1 MTDGRKLRSKDELKK
16 NTDKALFNFENINKL
31 VHRDQTIKIVNKTS
45 HNSLYRYYE
54 ETETTIP
61 TNIIKSRNIE
71 IRSNLS
77 HRKSKQ
83 KVDIL
88 DDSIYE
94 TFHKKMK
101 KEERTMVNIDRSRI
115 LSEVDNLDLLLQSL
129 NQYDWIRHL
138 PNITQINDIRD
149 YDELETKKELT
160 IKEIQRILNKFE
172 NWKRR
177 QDKLVNDIKKHDTI
191 HEDSDHE
198 QEFHLPIEYLKQKRL
213 KERRIQ
219 EGPII
224 KLNLRNGYALVIE
237 PFTNPRIV
245 KIEDR
250 SKHQHTD
257 EKFKGSVSANSPSK
271 LNNNL
276 KPTSRRPN
284 IDAPTRLNKLNF
296 KFDEHS
302 SIAFG
307 AALPNIKQAQSFS
320 LNSSWRLHAQ
330 EWKHAREKLRRKLR
344 KLND

>member
-1 MTDGRKLRSKDELKK
+1 MADGRKLRSKDELKK

-31 VHRDQTIKIVNKTS
+31 VHRDQTIKIINKKS
-45 HNSLYRYYE
+45 YDSLYRYYG

-61 TNIIKSRNIE
+61 TNINKSRNIE
-71 IRSNLS
+71 IRNNLS

-88 DDSIYE
+88 HDSIYE
-94 TFHKKMK
+94 IFHKKMK

-115 LSEVDNLDLLLQSL
+115 LSEVDNLDLLLQAL
-129 NQYDWIRHL
+129 NQYDWVRHL

-149 YDELETKKELT
+149 YDELETKKKLT

-177 QDKLVNDIKKHDTI
+177 QDKLISDIKKHDT
-191 HEDSDHE
+191 HREDSDHE
-198 QEFHLPIEYLKQKRL
+198 QEFLLPIEYLKQKRL

-219 EGPII
+219 AGPII

-237 PFTNPRIV
+237 PFVNPRIV
-245 KIEDR
+245 KVEDR
-250 SKHQHTD
+250 SKHLHTD
-257 EKFKGSVSANSPSK
+257 EKLKGSVSTSSPSK
-271 LNNNL
+271 LNNNF
-276 KPTSRRPN
+276 KAISRRRN
-284 IDAPTRLNKLNF
+284 IDAPTRFNDLNF
-296 KFDEHS
+296 KFDEHN

-307 AALPNIKQAQSFS
+307 ATLPNIKKVQTFS
-320 LNSSWRLHAQ
+320 LNSSWKLHAQ